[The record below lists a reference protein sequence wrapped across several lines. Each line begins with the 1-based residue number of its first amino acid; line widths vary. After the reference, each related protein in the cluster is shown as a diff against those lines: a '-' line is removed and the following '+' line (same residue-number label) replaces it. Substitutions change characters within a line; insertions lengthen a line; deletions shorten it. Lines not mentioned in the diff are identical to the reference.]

1 MNICGLF
8 REGYGNVG
16 VVGQEAGKKIKPS
29 KNIESGGINK
39 ISKADTK

>member
-29 KNIESGGINK
+29 ITSPKHGETLKN
-39 ISKADTK
+39 